1 MNVRFFVGF
10 ALAMGGPVMVGLG
23 SSTGSVTIASD
34 QSSLLGYLLPLLA
47 AIVWAVYSVL
57 VKRIASAACFV
68 TWGVSAKHLGAA
80 ISATYIYLVPAI
92 TATASIIL
100 LGEPLAVPIVTGLAL
115 TIAGLVLSQ
124 RGQVEREV

>member
-10 ALAMGGPVMVGLG
+10 ALAMGGLVMVGLG

-47 AIVWAVYSVL
+47 AIVWSVYSVL

-92 TATASIIL
+92 TTTASILL
-100 LGEPLAVPIVTGLAL
+100 LGEPLNALIV
-115 TIAGLVLSQ
+115 AGLVMTIGGLLLSQ
-124 RGQVEREV
+124 GSQ

>member
-10 ALAMGGPVMVGLG
+10 ALAMGGLVMVGLG

-80 ISATYIYLVPAI
+80 ISATYIYLVP
-92 TATASIIL
+92 TTASILL
-100 LGEPLAVPIVTGLAL
+100 LGEPLNALIV
-115 TIAGLVLSQ
+115 AGLVMTIGGLLLSQ
-124 RGQVEREV
+124 GSQ